1 MQLLNSPQFDSIVHS
16 LHASMALVAA
26 PLMPLPLK
34 MFLPEGTAPAGALR
48 FRILALAPRS
58 DHASAD
64 LLPAAHAPFAGMY
77 AQRVAM
83 VLLCWLVLGWVF
95 PTVLLLPM
103 AEVRVA
109 AEVRTARPAGLV
121 ERLIAAVEQTLADLL
136 PRRYDSSAA
145 SGRLKRRRGMPAA
158 LLLLL
163 LHWWVLLVGLW
174 CGCCFV
180 APAFVPPAA

>member
-1 MQLLNSPQFDSIVHS
+1 
-16 LHASMALVAA
+16 
-26 PLMPLPLK
+26 
-34 MFLPEGTAPAGALR
+34 
-48 FRILALAPRS
+48 
-58 DHASAD
+58 
-64 LLPAAHAPFAGMY
+64 MY